1 MDVISFSEYLLKE
14 LRAQIELRS
23 EHVTYGGVKDW
34 ESYCKVTGEVTGLTS
49 AENLIKDLLKKMEKV
64 NDD

>member
-1 MDVISFSEYLLKE
+1 MDIISFSEYLLKE

-23 EHVTYGGVKDW
+23 EHLTHGGAKDW
-34 ESYCKVTGEVTGLTS
+34 DAYCRVTGEVTGLSS
-49 AENLIKDLLKKMEKV
+49 AEHLLLDLLKKMEKV